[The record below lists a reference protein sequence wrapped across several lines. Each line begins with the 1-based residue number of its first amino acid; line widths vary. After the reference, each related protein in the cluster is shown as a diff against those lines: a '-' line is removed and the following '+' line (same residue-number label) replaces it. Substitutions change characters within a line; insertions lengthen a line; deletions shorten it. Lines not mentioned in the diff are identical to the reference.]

1 MFLAVVED
9 DAALANLDGM
19 RAWKEVHAA
28 VADHAADL
36 GEEPELHARIDLRA
50 AVADRHVR
58 AGALATDRRLDR
70 GVAAADDEEA
80 RAEVGVRLVKVMTDV
95 RQVFAGD
102 AEEPGSVHRA
112 DGEHDL
118 VDAI

>member
-36 GEEPELHARIDLRA
+36 GEQPELHARIDLRA
-50 AVADRHVR
+50 AIADRHVR
-58 AGALATDRRLDR
+58 AGALAADRRFDG
-70 GVAAADDEEA
+70 GVASADDEDA
-80 RAEVGVRLVKVMTDV
+80 RAEERVRLVTVMTGVRDV
-95 RQVFAGD
+95 FGGD
-102 AEEPGSVHRA
+102 VEETRRMH
-112 DGEHDL
+112 
-118 VDAI
+118 